1 MKYVLAII
9 LLIAA
14 LAVALCSGDGALTA
28 ADGTKA
34 GDRIHSVLTDYI
46 AGSDP
51 VAELDGLVR
60 PRVLDLVQNNNRKKG
75 VTVFINA
82 ACERITTLMQNR
94 IRSATDA
101 TEKRRLR
108 EALPIVR
115 QICEDAKS
123 QVEEPSGD

>member
-1 MKYVLAII
+1 MKYVLAI
-9 LLIAA
+9 LALIAA
-14 LAVALCSGDGALTA
+14 LALALCSGDSALTA

-60 PRVLDLVQNNNRKKG
+60 PKVLALVTSNNGKEG

-82 ACERITTLMQNR
+82 ACERIITLMQNR
-94 IRSATDA
+94 IRSTTDA

-123 QVEEPSGD
+123 QAQEPSSD